1 VYASHFERLEAS
13 VESDKSPDQ
22 RKIDEEAKKLG
33 QKKIHEKESIDIRS
47 KWMLLYQIGLR

>member
-47 KWMLLYQIGLR
+47 KWMLLYQLGLR